1 MSGALE
7 IDHLSQSYVD
17 PYSKETVTAVGDVA
31 ASIPEGQFV
40 SLIGPSGCG
49 KTTVL
54 NIVAGFIKPTGGE
67 VRVDGGAIAGP
78 GPDRGVVFQDF
89 ALFPWMTVESNIAFG
104 LKMRGVP
111 KSERRE
117 RARDMA
123 GLVGLAGF
131 EQKFPHELSG
141 GMRQRAGVARVLA
154 TEPSIMLMDEPFA
167 SIDAQTRR
175 VLQQEVLRIWSTQKP
190 TVLFVTHDVEEAIF
204 MSDRVIVLGNRPST
218 VQADITIDL
227 PRPRTWKDVQGHPE
241 FLRLRAQLL
250 SMLGVE
256 DQEELDQDDLTGPR
270 TSSIGTA
277 AKKSARGA

>member
-49 KTTVL
+49 KTTEL
-54 NIVAGFIKPTGGE
+54 NIVAGFISPTGGE
-67 VRVDGGAIAGP
+67 VRVDGTAVSGP

-89 ALFPWMTVESNIAFG
+89 ALFPWMTVEANIAFG

-111 KSERRE
+111 KAERRE
-117 RARDMA
+117 RAREMA

-250 SMLGVE
+250 TMLGVE
-256 DQEELDQDDLTGPR
+256 DQEELDQDDLTGPS
-270 TSSIGTA
+270 TTNIATA
-277 AKKSARGA
+277 SRRRKS

>member
-1 MSGALE
+1 MSGTLK
-7 IDHLSQSYVD
+7 IDHLSQSYFD
-17 PYSKETVTAVGDVA
+17 SYAKSTVTAVGDVEFE
-31 ASIPEGQFV
+31 IPEGQFV

-54 NIVAGFIKPTGGE
+54 NIVAGFIQPTGGR
-67 VRVDGGAIAGP
+67 VLVDGAPVTGP
-78 GPDRGVVFQDF
+78 GQDRGVVFQDF
-89 ALFPWMTVESNIAFG
+89 ALFPWMTVEANIGFG

-111 KSERRE
+111 KGQRRE
-117 RARDMA
+117 SAREMA
-123 GLVGLAGF
+123 RLVGLAGF

-190 TVLFVTHDVEEAIF
+190 TVLFVTHDVEEAVF
-204 MSDRVIVLGNRPST
+204 MSDRVIVLGNRPSE

-227 PRPRTWKDVQGHPE
+227 PRPRAWKDVQSHPE
-241 FLRLRAQLL
+241 FIRLRSRLL
-250 SMLGVE
+250 GMLGVE
-256 DQEELDQDDLTGPR
+256 DQVELDGSAAVGVDDA
-270 TSSIGTA
+270 TSEA
-277 AKKSARGA
+277 AP

>member
-54 NIVAGFIKPTGGE
+54 NIVAGFISPTGGE
-67 VRVDGGAIAGP
+67 VRVDGTAVSGP

-89 ALFPWMTVESNIAFG
+89 ALFPWMTVEANIAFG

-111 KSERRE
+111 KAERRE
-117 RARDMA
+117 RAREMA

-250 SMLGVE
+250 TMLGVE
-256 DQEELDQDDLTGPR
+256 DQEELDQDDLTGPS
-270 TSSIGTA
+270 TTNIATA
-277 AKKSARGA
+277 SRRRKS